1 MNKKKRKNNQAIV
14 TYKIPYSCENLNEIL
29 PYIKQYNSVL
39 KFTYNRRRDNHDL
52 DLSAKEFDKFIRK
65 LQNQMNNVE
74 LIGSHL
80 KNSANIDA
88 KGLIEKHG
96 LDPIVFGGKNLFLQ
110 RCASKISK
118 EDFKLKRLSPLYSVG
133 EAQERGNRHFEIVDL
148 STIIFKPSKQKH
160 FTLKLH
166 SIGQKRLETLKRLI
180 VLQNTKSI
188 PITYSLDMNYIYI
201 TFDMNRFNHQE
212 YHVIQD
218 RVIAIDTNPN
228 YVGYS
233 VVDWKSETD
242 YQIIDSGFYEIKP
255 LNDYRWS
262 KKVASDDSH
271 AIYVTNKRKHE
282 LIHIAIELATKAKHY
297 KCEVFA
303 IEDLSIPTTNT
314 KKGRKYNKL
323 VNNSWN
329 RNLLLNQI
337 KKHIN
342 CSSTTLLEID
352 PAYTSKLGNI
362 LYRKEYL
369 VDACLASIEIGRRG
383 LEFFNQYISKRKPK
397 EKIVIFPDLSSVKS
411 ILIQSLEELNM
422 CNELES
428 WKDFKSLVKDSK
440 VRYRVSYSE
449 SENMYSGVLFR
460 KFHKRK
466 FINIYHYL

>member
-1 MNKKKRKNNQAIV
+1 MSKKRRKNSQAIV

-29 PYIKQYNSVL
+29 SYIKQYNSVL
-39 KFTYNRRRDNHDL
+39 RFTYNKRLDNKDL
-52 DLSAKEFDKFIRK
+52 DLSAEEFDKFIRK

-80 KNSANIDA
+80 KDSANIKA

-96 LDPIVFGGKNLFLQ
+96 LDPIIFGGKNLFLQ
-110 RCASKISK
+110 RCNDKISK
-118 EDFKLKRLSPLYSVG
+118 EEFKLERLSPLYSVG
-133 EAQERGNRHFEIVDL
+133 EANQHGNRMFQLLDL
-148 STIIFKPSKQKH
+148 ETILFKPSKQKH
-160 FTLKLH
+160 FTLKLY
-166 SIGQKRLETLKRLI
+166 SIGQKRLEILKRLI

-201 TFDMNRFNHQE
+201 IFDMNRLNHQE
-212 YHVIQD
+212 YNVIQN

-233 VVDWKSETD
+233 VVDWKSSTE

-255 LNDYRWS
+255 LNDYS
-262 KKVASDDSH
+262 DSLKVSSDSVE
-271 AIYVTNKRKHE
+271 AKYVTNKRKHE

-314 KKGRKYNKL
+314 KKGRKYNRL

-342 CSSTTLLEID
+342 CSSTTLVEID
-352 PAYTSKLGNI
+352 PAYTSKIGNI

-383 LEFFNQYISKRKPK
+383 LEFFNQYIAKRKPK
-397 EKIVIFPDLSSVKS
+397 EKKRL
-411 ILIQSLEELNM
+411 
-422 CNELES
+422 
-428 WKDFKSLVKDSK
+428 
-440 VRYRVSYSE
+440 
-449 SENMYSGVLFR
+449 LFSQ
-460 KFHKRK
+460 
-466 FINIYHYL
+466 I

>member
-1 MNKKKRKNNQAIV
+1 MGKKRRKNSQAMV
-14 TYKIPYSCENLNEIL
+14 TYKIPYSCEFLDEIL
-29 PYIKQYNSVL
+29 PYIEQYNSVL
-39 KFTYNRRRDNHDL
+39 KFTYNRRIDNHDL
-52 DLSAKEFDKFIRK
+52 DLPEKEFNKLIRRF
-65 LQNQMNNVE
+65 QNQMNNVE

-80 KNSANIDA
+80 KDSANIEA

-96 LDPIVFGGKNLFLQ
+96 LNPIIFGDKTLFLQ
-110 RCASKISK
+110 RCNGEISK
-118 EDFKLKRLSPLYSVG
+118 EDFKRERLSPLYSVG
-133 EAQERGNRHFEIVDL
+133 EANNYGNRHFEIVDL
-148 STIIFKPSKQKH
+148 ETVLFKPSKQKH
-160 FTLKLH
+160 FILKLH

-180 VLQNTKSI
+180 ILQNTKSI

-201 TFDMNRFNHQE
+201 TFDMNRLNHQE
-212 YHVIQD
+212 YPVIQN
-218 RVIAIDTNPN
+218 RVIAVDVNPN

-233 VVDWKSETD
+233 VLDWKSETD

-255 LNDYRWS
+255 LNDYRNS
-262 KKVASDDSH
+262 LKVSSDSV
-271 AIYVTNKRKHE
+271 AAKYVTNKRKHE

-297 KCEVFA
+297 RCEVFT

-314 KKGRKYNKL
+314 KKGRKYNRL

-342 CSSTTLLEID
+342 CSSTTLIEVD

-397 EKIVIFPDLSSVKS
+397 EKIVIFPNLDSVKS

-422 CNELES
+422 CNEFDS

-440 VRYRVSYSE
+440 VRYRVSYLE
-449 SENMYSGVLFR
+449 SLNKYSGVLFR

-466 FINIYHYL
+466 FINTHVYL